1 MKLFTIGCS
10 FTEGQG
16 LKHHAIQSYPYLLAK
31 KLKIEY
37 YNFGSCGQSNDYI
50 FRKVFELIHSDTID
64 KDDIIL
70 IQWTH
75 YIRKELPTT
84 YNSKQWYYI
93 APYGVPLSDKIIHN
107 VQSENTVLG
116 KYYPENLDI
125 DFKKMQT
132 KNQKLINSYTLNFLD
147 EDYQLN
153 TTKNYI
159 ESLYGYLEHFG
170 YKHLH
175 FFGWDECVIKSVI
188 NKSNFLKETFGGYTQ
203 TPLKEHPTK
212 EGHNKWMQYLYRTIN
227 EFKFLNEF
235 ERQLYD
241 YRGSLDILKEE
252 IEEEIPKLFKKRLDI
267 INTKLKKE
275 IEVTN
280 TAIINEKKIELESK
294 IQSETAELEKLKEQ
308 VQIQIEIEKEK
319 LKHAIIKPKTLI

>member
-1 MKLFTIGCS
+1 
-10 FTEGQG
+10 
-16 LKHHAIQSYPYLLAK
+16 
-31 KLKIEY
+31 
-37 YNFGSCGQSNDYI
+37 
-50 FRKVFELIHSDTID
+50 
-64 KDDIIL
+64 
-70 IQWTH
+70 
-75 YIRKELPTT
+75 
-84 YNSKQWYYI
+84 
-93 APYGVPLSDKIIHN
+93 
-107 VQSENTVLG
+107 
-116 KYYPENLDI
+116 
-125 DFKKMQT
+125 
-132 KNQKLINSYTLNFLD
+132 
-147 EDYQLN
+147 
-153 TTKNYI
+153 
-159 ESLYGYLEHFG
+159 
-170 YKHLH
+170 
-175 FFGWDECVIKSVI
+175 
-188 NKSNFLKETFGGYTQ
+188 
-203 TPLKEHPTK
+203 
-212 EGHNKWMQYLYRTIN
+212 MQYLYTKVS

>member
-1 MKLFTIGCS
+1 
-10 FTEGQG
+10 
-16 LKHHAIQSYPYLLAK
+16 
-31 KLKIEY
+31 
-37 YNFGSCGQSNDYI
+37 
-50 FRKVFELIHSDTID
+50 
-64 KDDIIL
+64 
-70 IQWTH
+70 
-75 YIRKELPTT
+75 
-84 YNSKQWYYI
+84 
-93 APYGVPLSDKIIHN
+93 
-107 VQSENTVLG
+107 
-116 KYYPENLDI
+116 
-125 DFKKMQT
+125 
-132 KNQKLINSYTLNFLD
+132 
-147 EDYQLN
+147 
-153 TTKNYI
+153 
-159 ESLYGYLEHFG
+159 
-170 YKHLH
+170 
-175 FFGWDECVIKSVI
+175 
-188 NKSNFLKETFGGYTQ
+188 
-203 TPLKEHPTK
+203 
-212 EGHNKWMQYLYRTIN
+212 MQYLYRTIN